1 MKFGTV
7 DKAGGLAVSAP
18 SLSESRAS
26 LDIYPYK
33 TTFIF
38 IALYYLISHG
48 RLHLLIPVLQK
59 IPSAMILGILAVI
72 SFVVEYKKNGDQWHF
87 IREEKL
93 LAGLIMMCIAS
104 LPLSVW
110 PGNSFNSLYKGYLP
124 TVILAFIAGFICKS
138 PKDIEKFLWVYVINC
153 TLVIFMALS
162 AGIGHF
168 STGVTDMYDVNDIAM
183 VLVCSL
189 PITFYLMLQQQG
201 FKKFILSIFM
211 LLTVITIIKTGSRG
225 GALGLLA
232 IAGYVVLN
240 SRSKIKALVISTI
253 ALVILFAFAPE
264 ESKERFVTMVKPE
277 TEYDQNYGDR
287 KQIWTR
293 GITIALSSPLVGA
306 GIGNYT
312 VADGS
317 SKDKMGPW
325 KAAHNSYLQI
335 AVELGLIGFVLYVLL
350 TIGTFIKLHL
360 MKKAVER
367 MEPPSPVVWIIKGA
381 ELTMLAFIVTTF
393 FLSQAYNPQFYF
405 ILAMIVAAK
414 KMVNQQ
420 LKIQQSSAEII

>member
-162 AGIGHF
+162 AGIGHI